1 MVTPKARRKK
11 KKGHTWL
18 PKKQNETTLCL
29 VNDILRQSEDFVWQ
43 LHSQSVDEENRARQ
57 GSGWACG
64 TTLKF
69 TPFLG
74 VPLMERLFPFTFLS
88 SSPTPAGWMGAGADS
103 EPEVSQGPWLGR
115 YLGRAGRSYPW
126 RWELHFFSILA
137 PRVHES
143 FHTLLGQVWETVIYV
158 LDVHIYMYTFCL
170 SRYLKIHFLWNP
182 VPRHF
187 LEQPG
192 TDSDSFSRRRNGEV
206 LASWRS
212 FLFQEK
218 GLRWLSR
225 KFYLLELLASH
236 TGNLRK
242 TAGGV
247 WKDTTVDVST
257 ANVYWALF

>member
-1 MVTPKARRKK
+1 MVTPKARRKN

-29 VNDILRQSEDFVWQ
+29 VNDILRESEDFVWQ

-74 VPLMERLFPFTFLS
+74 VSR
-88 SSPTPAGWMGAGADS
+88 
-103 EPEVSQGPWLGR
+103 GPWLGR
-115 YLGRAGRSYPW
+115 DLGRAGRSHPW
-126 RWELHFFSILA
+126 RCELHFFSILA

-158 LDVHIYMYTFCL
+158 LDVHVYMYTFCL

-182 VPRHF
+182 IPRHF
-187 LEQPG
+187 LEQP
-192 TDSDSFSRRRNGEV
+192 
-206 LASWRS
+206 
-212 FLFQEK
+212 
-218 GLRWLSR
+218 
-225 KFYLLELLASH
+225 
-236 TGNLRK
+236 
-242 TAGGV
+242 
-247 WKDTTVDVST
+247 DT
-257 ANVYWALF
+257 L